1 MIRRATTSGP
11 AFAAEAGFRRH
22 LLEEHAVPVAP
33 GPTFAPA
40 PHSRGPRA
48 TAEAEPRTA
57 AILHVAARAAE
68 ALP

>member
-1 MIRRATTSGP
+1 MIGRATTSGP

-22 LLEEHAVPVAP
+22 LLEEHAVPVVP
-33 GPTFAPA
+33 GPIFGPA
-40 PHSRGPRA
+40 PCPRVPRA
-48 TAEAEPRTA
+48 TAEAGPRTA

>member
-1 MIRRATTSGP
+1 MIGRATAYDP
-11 AFAAEAGFRRH
+11 ASAAEAGFRRH
-22 LLEEHAVPVAP
+22 LLEEHAVPVVL

-40 PHSRGPRA
+40 PCPRVPRA

-57 AILHVAARAAE
+57 AILHVAVRAAG